1 MRLTRAALLCAAV
14 VLGIGCARP
23 ATPAATSAVP
33 SPTVAAAVSGTPAS
47 TPAPTAVASATS
59 PILRAELTDVR
70 SGSRFTLGGF
80 AGKTVLVLGMAV
92 W

>member
-1 MRLTRAALLCAAV
+1 MCATALCAAV
-14 VLGIGCARP
+14 LLGVGCAAP
-23 ATPAATSAVP
+23 APVPATSAA
-33 SPTVAAAVSGTPAS
+33 PTPTAGAAVSA
-47 TPAPTAVASATS
+47 TAAATAAATATS
-59 PILRAELTDVR
+59 PILRTELTDVR

>member
-1 MRLTRAALLCAAV
+1 MLSAAAVAGIACAA
-14 VLGIGCARP
+14 P
-23 ATPAATSAVP
+23 ATPAATSAAP
-33 SPTVAAAVSGTPAS
+33 SPTAAAVVSATAAS
-47 TPAPTAVASATS
+47 TPAPTSAASATS

>member
-1 MRLTRAALLCAAV
+1 MRTTLVVTFCVAV
-14 VLGIGCARP
+14 VVSAGCGRP
-23 ATPAATSAVP
+23 ATPAASTTF
-33 SPTVAAAVSGTPAS
+33 SPTPAA
-47 TPAPTAVASATS
+47 ASATTTATPTSTAAASAAS

-70 SGSRFTLGGF
+70 TGSRFTLGGF